1 MSRESKTDLLRAMGR
16 WSLVALVI
24 NSIIG
29 SGIFGL
35 PSVVAGM
42 LGEASPFAYLPAAL
56 GMGIVMACF
65 AEVASRFHQA
75 GGPYLYARAAFGR
88 LAGIEVAWVTWLAR
102 LTAAAGNANLFV
114 IYLAEFWSPVK
125 SPLARL
131 AVLTLL
137 VGVLTVV
144 NYRGVRAGAQQS
156 NLFAVAKLVP
166 LFLFIAVG
174 LFFINR
180 GNLSIHS
187 SASTGTWLEAV
198 LLLVFAFG
206 GFEGAVV
213 PMSEAK
219 DPERDAPFA
228 LLTALVAVTVVYT
241 LVQVVVTGILP
252 DASITDRPLA
262 AAAHLF
268 IGPAGAGLISLGALI
283 SVYGLLSA
291 MTLYTPRL
299 TFALG
304 EQGDFP
310 AAFAAVHPRF
320 RTPYISIVAFGALV
334 WGLAVAGSFKWN
346 VTLSAV
352 ARLFTY
358 GATCGALVAL
368 RKKSPENAAFQLPAG
383 SAFASLG
390 ILFCLALVTRMGR
403 TEFWIVLAT
412 GMVGLVNWA
421 WVRRRYGRG
430 A

>member
-1 MSRESKTDLLRAMGR
+1 MNSRSKTDLLRAMGR

-42 LGEASPFAYLPAAL
+42 LGPASPLAYLPAAL
-56 GMGIVMACF
+56 GMGVVMACF
-65 AEVASRFHQA
+65 AEVASRFRQA
-75 GGPYLYARAAFGR
+75 GGPYLYARVAFGR
-88 LAGIEVAWVTWLAR
+88 LAGLEVAWVTWLAR

-114 IYLAEFWSPVK
+114 IYLAEFWPAAK
-125 SPLARL
+125 SPLPRL
-131 AVLTLL
+131 AALTLL
-137 VGVLTVV
+137 VGALTVI
-144 NYRGVRAGAQQS
+144 NYRGVRAGARQS
-156 NLFAVAKLVP
+156 NVFAVAKLVP

-174 LFFINR
+174 LFFIHR
-180 GNLSIHS
+180 GNFSAHS
-187 SASTGTWLEAV
+187 PAPAGTWLEAV

-206 GFEGAVV
+206 GFEGAVI

-228 LLTALVAVTVVYT
+228 LLTALAVVTLVYA

-252 DASITDRPLA
+252 DASQSDRPLA

-268 IGPAGAGLISLGALI
+268 VGPAGAGFITLGALI
-283 SVYGLLSA
+283 SVYGLLSSI
-291 MTLYTPRL
+291 TLYTPRL
-299 TFALG
+299 TFALA

-310 AAFAAVHPRF
+310 APFAWVHPRF
-320 RTPYISIVAFGALV
+320 RTPYVSILAFGVLV
-334 WGLAVAGSFKWN
+334 WGLAAAGSFKWN

-358 GATCGALVAL
+358 GSTCAALLAF
-368 RKKSPENAAFQLPAG
+368 RKKPPETESFHLLAG
-383 SAFASLG
+383 PVFPLLG

-403 TEFWIVLAT
+403 AEFWIVLST
-412 GMVGLVNWA
+412 GVIGLLNWVWA
-421 WVRRRYGRG
+421 ERRTKRG